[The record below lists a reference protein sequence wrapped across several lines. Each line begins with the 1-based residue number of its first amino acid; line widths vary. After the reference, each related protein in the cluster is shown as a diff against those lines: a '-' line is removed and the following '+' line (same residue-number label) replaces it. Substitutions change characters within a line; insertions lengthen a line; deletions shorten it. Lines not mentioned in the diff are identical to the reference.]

1 MHQGGNRDTS
11 KLLMERSSPGRAGC
25 VLPECDV
32 PPAPLPDP
40 ALLRQDLPLPQLSEP
55 EVVQYFT
62 GLSQRNFSIDT
73 HFYPLGSCTMKYNPK
88 INDEAAFLPGF
99 AGIHPLQPPEQSQGA
114 LELLHRLQT
123 FLGEITGL
131 PAVSLAT
138 LAGAHGELAGML
150 MVRAWHQTRGQAAR
164 RTQVAI
170 PDSAHG
176 TNPASAAMAGFQVV
190 ELPSDPQGNI
200 DLESLRQ
207 VAGPDPNQ
215 STLAGVMITLPS
227 TLGLFDAN
235 IIEVCRIV
243 HQAGGL
249 VYGDGAN
256 MNALLGQVKLGDL
269 GFDLAHL
276 NLHKTFSTPHGGG
289 GPGAGPVCAT
299 QNLAPYLAAPIITQ
313 THPNPAHHPTNPN
326 SEYYPTHANA
336 EYQLTVPASSIGK
349 LAGFHGNFGVLV
361 RAYTYI
367 RTLGA
372 DGIRAISAN
381 AVLNANYLMH
391 HLKDTYRLPYD
402 RPCMHEA
409 VFSADHQKAQGAGGL
424 EIAKR
429 LLDYGF
435 HAPTMYFPLIVP
447 ECLMI
452 EPTESETQETIDQF
466 IQALKQINQEIAQ
479 TPNLVQTAPHTTPVA
494 RLDEAQAARRP
505 NLRHPNPT

>member
-1 MHQGGNRDTS
+1 MRQGGNRDTS
-11 KLLMERSSPGRAGC
+11 KLLMERSAPGRAGA
-25 VLPECDV
+25 VLPESDV
-32 PPAPLPDP
+32 PLQPLPDA
-40 ALLRQDLPLPQLSEP
+40 ALLRDELPLPELSEP

-88 INDEAAFLPGF
+88 INDETAFLPGF
-99 AGIHPLQPPEQSQGA
+99 AGIHPMQPAEQSQGA
-114 LELLHRLQT
+114 LELLYRLQG

-150 MVRAWHQTRGQAAR
+150 MVKAYLQAQGQTG
-164 RTQVAI
+164 RTKVAI

-190 ELPSDPQGNI
+190 ELASDSDGNV
-200 DLESLRQ
+200 DLEALHD
-207 VAGPDPNQ
+207 VADD
-215 STLAGVMITLPS
+215 SLAGVMITLPS
-227 TLGLFDAN
+227 TLGLFDTN
-235 IIEVCRIV
+235 IVEVCRIV
-243 HQAGGL
+243 HDAGGL

-256 MNALLGQVKLGDL
+256 MNALLGRVKLGDL
-269 GFDLAHL
+269 GFDVCHL

-299 QNLAPYLAAPIITQ
+299 ERLAPYLAAPVVTGHTWI
-313 THPNPAHHPTNPN
+313 PTSGGDPDGARTG
-326 SEYYPTHANA
+326 EDR
-336 EYQLTVPASSIGK
+336 ASYHLHTPEHSIGK

-372 DGIRAISAN
+372 AGVRSISGN
-381 AVLNANYLMH
+381 AVLNANYMMNALRGVYH
-391 HLKDTYRLPYD
+391 LPYD
-402 RPCMHEA
+402 RTCMHEA
-409 VFSADHQKAQGAGGL
+409 VFSADWQKARGAGGL

-452 EPTESETQETIDQF
+452 EPTESETQETIDDF
-466 IQALKQINQEIAQ
+466 VAALKQINAEIDEDVD
-479 TPNLVQTAPHTTPVA
+479 LVKNAPHTTPVA
-494 RLDEAQAARRP
+494 RLDEALAARRP
-505 NLRHPNPT
+505 NLRWAGS